1 MKKMKKILATL
12 VAVVMVMALAVPAF
26 AASSGSIKI
35 TNATKEATY
44 EAYKIF
50 DATANGDAV
59 AYTTN
64 KAGKDIIV
72 NRTDTPFTVAET
84 ADSSGNYAV
93 TRKADA
99 TDAEVVTWISDNYT
113 AFDNQGTTGS
123 FDASGST
130 YTISELDYG
139 YYYVKSSLGAVIS
152 IDTVTGTNKE
162 IKDKNT
168 QGPNTPSKDIIK
180 KNETGGVLS
189 PAKTNDAKVGTTE
202 SFRVSYNATNWVTEG
217 SGENVSTTLVKNFYI
232 KDTPTGLDID
242 VDTVKVTVNG
252 KTLTNTEGN
261 TAYTATKDNNGTLI
275 ITIPWVDDE
284 NNESLYNPISDED
297 ATTTNVNI
305 PVVVTYDAKITADA
319 ATQVAENEVHIYYNH
334 DSSSGTDEVEVT
346 DPKDPPKTT
355 TYTYKFQLNK
365 TDGTNSLPGAQFE
378 LYDDE
383 NTKVAFVEE
392 GAIYRLATD
401 EEVASN
407 ETTTTATIDMT
418 TNTTVEIKGLDNKT
432 YTLKETKAPDGY
444 NMAANTT
451 IYPSGSEESG
461 NKLVKADAEYGT
473 DAGDAG
479 NVTVVNKAG
488 TTLPITGGIGTTIFY
503 ALGAILVIGAGA
515 ALIVRRRMN
524 SER

>member
-35 TNATKEATY
+35 TNATKGATY

-64 KAGKDIIV
+64 EAGKNIIE
-72 NRTDTPFTVAET
+72 NSTDAPFTVAKT

-93 TRKADA
+93 TRNNDAIDAD
-99 TDAEVVTWISDNYT
+99 VVTWISKNYKS
-113 AFDNQGTTGS
+113 FSSSGTEGTFNDGS
-123 FDASGST
+123 GT
-130 YTISELDYG
+130 YVITELDYG
-139 YYYVKSSLGAVIS
+139 YYYVTSSVGTVIS
-152 IDTVTGTNKE
+152 IDTVTGTTKE

-168 QGPNTPSKDIIK
+168 QGPNAPSKDIIEK
-180 KNETGGVLS
+180 DETGEVLS
-189 PAKTNDAKVGTTE
+189 SAKTNDAKVGTTE

-217 SGENVSTTLVKNFYI
+217 SGENVTTTQVKNFYI

-305 PVVVTYDAKITADA
+305 PVVVTYDATITADA
-319 ATQVAENEVHIYYNH
+319 ATQVATNEVHIYYNH
-334 DSSSGTDEVEVT
+334 DSSSTTDEVEVT
-346 DPKDPPKTT
+346 DPDDPPETT

-365 TDGTNSLPGAQFE
+365 TDGTSPLKGAKFE
-378 LYDDE
+378 LHDGG
-383 NTKVAFVEE
+383 TPVAFVVEN
-392 GAIYRLATD
+392 GTYRLAT
-401 EEVASN
+401 EEEASSDG
-407 ETTTTATIDMT
+407 TTTTATIDMT
-418 TNTTVEIKGLDNKT
+418 ENTTVYITGLDNKT

-444 NMAANTT
+444 NLAADTT
-451 IYPSGSEESG
+451 IGSNNSSETYKVVAVNAES
-461 NKLVKADAEYGT
+461 YGE
-473 DAGDAG
+473 G
-479 NVTVVNKAG
+479 NVTVENRAG
-488 TTLPITGGIGTTIFY
+488 TTLPTTGGIGTTIFY
-503 ALGAILVIGAGA
+503 ALGAILVIGAGV

>member
-35 TNATKEATY
+35 INATKGATY

-64 KAGKDIIV
+64 EAGKNIIE
-72 NRTDTPFTVAET
+72 NSTDAPFTVAKT

-93 TRKADA
+93 TRNNDAIDAD
-99 TDAEVVTWISDNYT
+99 VVTWISKNYKS
-113 AFDNQGTTGS
+113 FSSSGTEGTFNDGS
-123 FDASGST
+123 GT
-130 YTISELDYG
+130 YVITELDYG
-139 YYYVKSSLGAVIS
+139 YYYVTSSVGTVIS

-168 QGPNTPSKDIIK
+168 QGPNAPSKDIIEK
-180 KNETGGVLS
+180 DETGKVLS
-189 PAKTNDAKVGTTE
+189 SAKTNDAKVGTTE

-217 SGENVSTTLVKNFYI
+217 SGENVTTTQVKNFYI

-305 PVVVTYDAKITADA
+305 PVVVTYDAKITTDA
-319 ATQVAENEVHIYYNH
+319 ATQVATNEVHIYYKH
-334 DSSSGTDEVEVT
+334 DSTSGIEEVEVT
-346 DPKDPPKTT
+346 DPENPPKTN

-365 TDGTNSLPGAQFE
+365 TDENKTALAGAQFE
-378 LYDDE
+378 LYDGETAIDF
-383 NTKVAFVEE
+383 VAN
-392 GAIYRLATD
+392 GDTYRLATAD
-401 EEVASN
+401 DA
-407 ETTTTATIDMT
+407 TTTTTIDMT
-418 TNTTVEIKGLDNKT
+418 ENATVYITGLDNKS

-444 NMAANTT
+444 NLAADTT
-451 IYPSGSEESG
+451 IYATTASIEEGENVLTRVDSTAAYTNSSSG
-461 NKLVKADAEYGT
+461 K
-473 DAGDAG
+473 
-479 NVTVVNKAG
+479 VTVVNRAG
-488 TTLPITGGIGTTIFY
+488 ATLPTTGGIGTTIFY
-503 ALGAILVIGAGA
+503 ALGAILVIGAGV